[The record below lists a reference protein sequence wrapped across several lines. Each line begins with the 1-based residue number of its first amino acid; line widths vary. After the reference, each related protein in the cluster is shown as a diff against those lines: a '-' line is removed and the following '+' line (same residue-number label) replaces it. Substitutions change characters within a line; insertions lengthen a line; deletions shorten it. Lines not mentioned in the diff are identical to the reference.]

1 MRFIS
6 DEQRERAVRLYK
18 NKELTIPTISN
29 LTDISVSELTE
40 IFHEAFEQKRLK
52 PRKELLAL
60 TPRTPNGQ
68 GKKKEHSGI
77 GKGGRN
83 KELKKFT
90 DEQEKE
96 IALDYY
102 ERGLT
107 LTEVKNK
114 WGVHPMQMQRIRTQ
128 YGTENKMDKRIRA
141 VVQLDKNGQIL
152 GYFNNG
158 RQAGLATGISY
169 QAIYKCCTGYL
180 KTAGGFVWKFKDDL
194 KEKTNE

>member
-1 MRFIS
+1 MQFIS

-18 NKELTIPTISN
+18 NRELTIPTISN

-60 TPRTPNGQ
+60 KPRTPNGQ
-68 GKKKEHSGI
+68 GKKKEPSGI

-83 KELKKFT
+83 KERKKFT

-107 LTEVKNK
+107 TAELRSK
-114 WGVHPMQMQRIRTQ
+114 WGIHPKQIQRIRTQ
-128 YGTENKMDKRIRA
+128 FGTKKKMDKRIRQ

-152 GYFNNG
+152 GCFDNG
-158 RQAGLATGISY
+158 RQAGITTGISY

-180 KTAGGFVWKFKDDL
+180 KTAGGFVWKFK
-194 KEKTNE
+194 EEFSNED

>member
-1 MRFIS
+1 MRFINE
-6 DEQRERAVRLYK
+6 EQRERAIRLYK

-52 PRKELLAL
+52 PRKELIAL
-60 TPRTPNGQ
+60 KPRTPNGQ
-68 GKKKEHSGI
+68 GNKIKPSGV
-77 GKGGRN
+77 GKGGRC
-83 KELKKFT
+83 KERKKFT

-102 ERGLT
+102 ERGFT
-107 LTEVKNK
+107 LSQLVDK
-114 WGVHPMQMQRIRTQ
+114 WKVYPKQMQKIRNK
-128 YGTENKMDKRIRA
+128 YGTRNKMDERIRA

-158 RQAGLATGISY
+158 RQASIATGIGY

-180 KTAGGFVWKFKDDL
+180 KTAGGFVWKFK
-194 KEKTNE
+194 E